1 MNFFK
6 SILSDD
12 PDPPGSESESDNAP
26 HPQNATDPDPF
37 SSDAATATADHSDGV
52 DGSGWIRFGG
62 LIKTLTSKSESII
75 ETYRRDLQEFG
86 TGLKKEIEV
95 AHGSLETVGQA
106 IDQLGSTVVKGTAQ
120 IISQGK
126 EAILAADLDSDN
138 NSNKSTKSPSK
149 DGSSSN
155 LKGYSRFEAQI
166 RAIQG
171 DASTYTD
178 EPEDLEE
185 YGKWKSGFSLEGK
198 DKELEGLLIENE
210 AMESIYKRLV
220 PNSVDNESF
229 WLRYFYKVYK
239 LKKAEDVRARLV
251 TTMSREEEDLSW
263 DVTDVE
269 DNDDDDDDEEEEEE
283 EGEENVGHGKSKGV
297 IDKEV
302 SSETLAIEGN
312 SDLQG
317 GNFGEKGVVETKKLS
332 VEVGG
337 NSSQEESKVEKG
349 NSSLQ
354 SESKEHGNDSVGE
367 TKVESSVIAQKA
379 DDGSNSCK
387 EVVKEVVESGK
398 NSDYAAGSDE
408 KVIVETKAD
417 DGSNSCKEVV
427 KEVVES
433 GKNSDYAAGSDD
445 KVIVETKVDDGK
457 PPVVEA
463 SKSLAHEEEEDLSW
477 HEIGDLSSI
486 DEKKT
491 SPPRSG
497 SPSKVDVRKRL
508 SVAEEEEA
516 LSWDIEDDDD
526 DAVKS

>member
-12 PDPPGSESESDNAP
+12 PDPPGSESESDNAS
-26 HPQNATDPDPF
+26 HPQNATDPDPS
-37 SSDAATATADHSDGV
+37 SSDAATATTDHSDGV

-138 NSNKSTKSPSK
+138 NSNRSTKSPSK

-185 YGKWKSGFSLEGK
+185 YGKWKLGFSLEGK
-198 DKELEGLLIENE
+198 DKELEGLLSENE

-269 DNDDDDDDEEEEEE
+269 DDDDEE
-283 EGEENVGHGKSKGV
+283 GGK
-297 IDKEV
+297 
-302 SSETLAIEGN
+302 
-312 SDLQG
+312 
-317 GNFGEKGVVETKKLS
+317 FGEKGVVETKRLS
-332 VEVGG
+332 VEVG
-337 NSSQEESKVEKG
+337 G

-408 KVIVETKAD
+408 KVIVETK
-417 DGSNSCKEVV
+417 
-427 KEVVES
+427 
-433 GKNSDYAAGSDD
+433 
-445 KVIVETKVDDGK
+445 VDDGK
-457 PPVVEA
+457 PSVVEA
-463 SKSLAHEEEEDLSW
+463 SKSPAHEEEEDLGW
-477 HEIGDLSSI
+477 DEIEDLSSI

-497 SPSKVDVRKRL
+497 SPSKIDVRKRL
-508 SVAEEEEA
+508 SVAEEEED

>member
-12 PDPPGSESESDNAP
+12 PDPPGSESESDNAS
-26 HPQNATDPDPF
+26 HPQNATDPDPS
-37 SSDAATATADHSDGV
+37 SSDAATATTDHSDGV

-138 NSNKSTKSPSK
+138 NSNRSTKSPSK

-185 YGKWKSGFSLEGK
+185 YGKWKLGFSLEGK
-198 DKELEGLLIENE
+198 DKELEGLLSENE

-269 DNDDDDDDEEEEEE
+269 DDDDEEEEE

-302 SSETLAIEGN
+302 SGETLAIEGN
-312 SDLQG
+312 SELQG
-317 GNFGEKGVVETKKLS
+317 GKFGEKGVVETKRLS
-332 VEVGG
+332 VEVG
-337 NSSQEESKVEKG
+337 G

-408 KVIVETKAD
+408 KVIVETK
-417 DGSNSCKEVV
+417 
-427 KEVVES
+427 
-433 GKNSDYAAGSDD
+433 
-445 KVIVETKVDDGK
+445 VDDGK
-457 PPVVEA
+457 PSVVEA
-463 SKSLAHEEEEDLSW
+463 SKSPAHEEEEDLGW
-477 HEIGDLSSI
+477 DEIEDLSSI

-497 SPSKVDVRKRL
+497 SPSKIDVRKRL
-508 SVAEEEEA
+508 SVAEEEED

>member
-12 PDPPGSESESDNAP
+12 PDSPGSEHDSDNAP
-26 HPQNATDPDPF
+26 HPQNATDTDP
-37 SSDAATATADHSDGV
+37 STSDTAKATADHSDGV

-126 EAILAADLDSDN
+126 EAILAADLDSDY

-149 DGSSSN
+149 DSSCSN

-171 DASTYTD
+171 DASTYND

-198 DKELEGLLIENE
+198 DEELEDLLSEND
-210 AMESIYKRLV
+210 AMESIYKMLV

-269 DNDDDDDDEEEEEE
+269 D
-283 EGEENVGHGKSKGV
+283 GGGGGSK
-297 IDKEV
+297 
-302 SSETLAIEGN
+302 
-312 SDLQG
+312 
-317 GNFGEKGVVETKKLS
+317 FGEKGVVETKKLS
-332 VEVGG
+332 VEVGQILLRR
-337 NSSQEESKVEKG
+337 SLRWKREIVHCKV
-349 NSSLQ
+349 
-354 SESKEHGNDSVGE
+354 
-367 TKVESSVIAQKA
+367 KVRNMAMILLGKLKLRVQIAQKA

-408 KVIVETKAD
+408 KVIVETK
-417 DGSNSCKEVV
+417 
-427 KEVVES
+427 
-433 GKNSDYAAGSDD
+433 
-445 KVIVETKVDDGK
+445 VDDGK

-463 SKSLAHEEEEDLSW
+463 SKSLAHEEEEDLGW
-477 HEIGDLSSI
+477 DEIGDLSSI

-497 SPSKVDVRKRL
+497 SPSKVDVRKLL

>member
-1 MNFFK
+1 M
-6 SILSDD
+6 I
-12 PDPPGSESESDNAP
+12 SDNTP
-26 HPQNATDPDPF
+26 HPQNATDPDP
-37 SSDAATATADHSDGV
+37 STSDTAKASADHSDGV

-149 DGSSSN
+149 DSSCSN

-171 DASTYTD
+171 KD
-178 EPEDLEE
+178 E
-185 YGKWKSGFSLEGK
+185 
-198 DKELEGLLIENE
+198 ELEGFLSEND

-229 WLRYFYKVYK
+229 WLRYFYKM
-239 LKKAEDVRARLV
+239 LKMVVVVMVVNLV
-251 TTMSREEEDLSW
+251 KT
-263 DVTDVE
+263 
-269 DNDDDDDDEEEEEE
+269 
-283 EGEENVGHGKSKGV
+283 
-297 IDKEV
+297 
-302 SSETLAIEGN
+302 
-312 SDLQG
+312 
-317 GNFGEKGVVETKKLS
+317 EKGVVETKKLS
-332 VEVGG
+332 VEVGA
-337 NSSQEESKVEKG
+337 NSSQEESKVEKR
-349 NSSLQ
+349 NSSMQ

-367 TKVESSVIAQKA
+367 TKVESSVIAQ
-379 DDGSNSCK
+379 
-387 EVVKEVVESGK
+387 
-398 NSDYAAGSDE
+398 
-408 KVIVETKAD
+408 KAD